1 MVLMHHNLG
10 GTTEMLS
17 LRPIFGVL
25 AFFICRNH
33 NLYVFFKGDF
43 YMKWTGLNELR
54 DEFLSFFESKAHTR
68 LKSYPLLPQGDNS
81 LLLINSG
88 MAPMKKFFLG
98 QQTPP
103 NKRVT
108 TCQKCVRT
116 PDIERVGKTSR
127 HGTYFEMLGN
137 FSFGDYFK
145 VEAIKWAWEF
155 ITEKMEIP
163 VDKLWVSVYLEDDE
177 ARDIWIKETG
187 ISADRIVK
195 LGKEDNFWE
204 IGAGPSGPCSE
215 IYFDRGEENGCDS
228 PTCAVGCDCDRY
240 VEFWNLVF
248 SQFDNDGNGNYT
260 LLENPNIDTGMG
272 LERLACIMQGV
283 NNLFEVDTVQN
294 IMKHI
299 CEIANVEYKKDE
311 KTDVSLRVITDH
323 IRSTTFLIGDGVTAS
338 NEGRGYVLRRLLRRA
353 ARHGRLLG
361 VNKPFLFEVVKTVAK
376 ENETAYPELMEKL
389 DFIVKSVKVEEDNF
403 NKTIGKGSEILNDMI
418 ETLIKS
424 SKTVLSGEDAF
435 KLYDTYGFPIDLT
448 REIVAEKNI
457 TIDEEVFDTLMAEQ
471 RKRARDAR
479 LSMDSVGWVE
489 QELDLGGVTPE
500 FVGYSELECKAK
512 VLAIIV
518 DGQQVHSA
526 TNEQTATIVFDN
538 TPFYAEGGGQA
549 ADKGCVTN
557 DNFNAE
563 VIDVQKTQTGIT
575 IHACDIKSG
584 QISVGDEVSLV
595 LTKLNRQATMKNH
608 TAAHLIQA
616 ALRNVL
622 GDHVHQAG
630 QLVNGN
636 LMRFDFSHFEAM
648 TAEEIAQVETQV
660 NEKIM
665 EAIDVSVKEM
675 SIDEA
680 KEAGAMALFSEKY
693 GDVVRV
699 VSVGDYSMELCGG
712 THVDNTA
719 KIGLFKIVSESSIA
733 SGVRRIEAK
742 TGMEILSLLN
752 NTNSTLLQAAAS
764 LKLSNPTDIVKK
776 CDNLVQELKDKN
788 SEIQRLNTVIANT
801 QISGLRDNAKEVKGI
816 KIFSVLVSDANM
828 DALRAMGDRAKEKAA
843 DEAAIIML
851 VSMSQAKSNFLCIC
865 TQEAVKSGAHA
876 GKIVKEAAMITGSN
890 GGGRPDNAMAGVGDN
905 TKIDEALLKLPE
917 IVENLLSSK

>member
-1 MVLMHHNLG
+1 
-10 GTTEMLS
+10 
-17 LRPIFGVL
+17 
-25 AFFICRNH
+25 
-33 NLYVFFKGDF
+33 
-43 YMKWTGLNELR
+43 
-54 DEFLSFFESKAHTR
+54 
-68 LKSYPLLPQGDNS
+68 
-81 LLLINSG
+81 
-88 MAPMKKFFLG
+88 MKKFFLG

-145 VEAIKWAWEF
+145 VESIKWAWEF
-155 ITEKMEIP
+155 ITEKMDIP
-163 VDKLWVSVYLEDDE
+163 VDRLWVSVYLEDDE

-204 IGAGPSGPCSE
+204 IGAGPCGPSSE
-215 IYFDRGEENGCDS
+215 IYFDRGQEHGCDS

-260 LLENPNIDTGMG
+260 LLEKPNIDTGMG

-283 NNLFEVDTVQN
+283 DNLFEVDTVQN

-299 CEIANVEYKKDE
+299 CKKANVEYKKDE
-311 KTDVSLRVITDH
+311 KTDISLRVITDH

-361 VNKPFLFEVVKTVAK
+361 INEPFLYEVVETVAK
-376 ENETAYPELMEKL
+376 ENEKAYPELMQKL

-418 ETLIKS
+418 DALIKN
-424 SKTVLSGEDAF
+424 KKDTLSGDDAF

-457 TIDEEVFDTLMAEQ
+457 DIDEEVFDTLMAEQ
-471 RKRARDAR
+471 RQRARDAR
-479 LSMDSVGWVE
+479 LSMDTVGWVE
-489 QELDLGGVTPE
+489 GEIDLGGVTPE
-500 FVGYSELECKAK
+500 FVGYENTSYKAK
-512 VLAIIV
+512 ILAIIADGEQV
-518 DGQQVHSA
+518 DSAADGQTV
-526 TNEQTATIVFDN
+526 TMVFDN
-538 TPFYAEGGGQA
+538 TPFYAESGGQA
-549 ADKGCVTN
+549 ADKGMIEG
-557 DNFNAE
+557 DNFKAF
-563 VIDVQKTQTGIT
+563 ITDVQKTQIGIFL
-575 IHACDIKSG
+575 HACIIDNG
-584 QISVGDEVSLV
+584 QINVNDEVMLIVDKSD
-595 LTKLNRQATMKNH
+595 REATMKNH

-622 GDHVHQAG
+622 GEHVHQAG

-636 LMRFDFSHFEAM
+636 NLRFDFSHFESMPAD
-648 TAEEIAQVETQV
+648 EIAKVEAQL

-665 EAIDVSVKEM
+665 QAIDVCVKEM

-742 TGMEILSLLN
+742 TGMEILNLLANAN
-752 NTNSTLLQAAAS
+752 NTLTQASMS
-764 LKLSNPTDIVKK
+764 LKLSNPTEIVKK
-776 CDNLVQELKDKN
+776 CDSIMAEMREKN
-788 SEIQRLNTVIANT
+788 NEIQRLNSIIANT
-801 QISGLRDNAKEVKGI
+801 QMANLRDNAKEVCGI
-816 KIFSVLVSDANM
+816 KILSVLVSDANI
-828 DALRAMGDRAKEKAA
+828 DALRAMGDKAKDNNK
-843 DEAAIIML
+843 DDKAIILL
-851 VSMSQAKSNFLCIC
+851 VSMSQAKSNFLCIA
-865 TQEAVKSGAHA
+865 TQAAIEAGAHA

-890 GGGRPDNAMAGVGDN
+890 GGGRPDSAMAGVGDN

-917 IVENLLSSK
+917 IVEKLITKK